1 MPRAVF
7 AQLNEAREEEG
18 KPLFANPRNAAA
30 GSLRQLDPAVAAER
44 RLDIL
49 VFNLQLAEGREFTS
63 HIETLEFLQ
72 ALRFHVIPHTRCA
85 TADEALRRIAG
96 IGETRDGFAFDIDGA
111 VVKVRDMATRQAMGY
126 TDKFPRWAIA
136 YKFAAEENTSTLL
149 DVTWE
154 LGRTG
159 KLTPVAHLTPVDIGG
174 VTVQNATL
182 NNYDDILRKK
192 VAVGCDV
199 WIRRSNDVIPEIMG
213 RVGEP
218 GPDERPIEPPAVSRW
233 NAGARTCS
241 V

>member
-49 VFNLQLAEGREFTS
+49 IFNLQLAEGREFTS

-72 ALRFHVIPHTRCA
+72 ALRFHVIPHTRCT

-111 VVKVRDMATRQAMGY
+111 VVKLDSLPQRAQLGSTA
-126 TDKFPRWAIA
+126 KFPRWACA
-136 YKFAAEENTSTLL
+136 YKYPPEIRETLVE
-149 DVTWE
+149 DIVVQV
-154 LGRTG
+154 GRTG
-159 KLTPVAHLTPVDIGG
+159 VLLSLIHI
-174 VTVQNATL
+174 
-182 NNYDDILRKK
+182 
-192 VAVGCDV
+192 
-199 WIRRSNDVIPEIMG
+199 
-213 RVGEP
+213 
-218 GPDERPIEPPAVSRW
+218 
-233 NAGARTCS
+233 
-241 V
+241 